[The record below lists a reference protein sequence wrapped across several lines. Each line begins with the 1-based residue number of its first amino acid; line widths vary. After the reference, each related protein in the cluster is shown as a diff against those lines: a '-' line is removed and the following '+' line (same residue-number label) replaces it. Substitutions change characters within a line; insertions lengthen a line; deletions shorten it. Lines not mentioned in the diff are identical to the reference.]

1 MSLQERLLAAMKEG
15 MVSRNA
21 VQLSVVRLLRSAIK
35 NKEIDKRA
43 SLTEEEVLQVIVSAV
58 KQRRESIEQ
67 FSRGGRQD
75 LVDQETGELAIL
87 QSFLPTALSDAEIDL
102 KITQAV
108 VEAGATDV
116 KQMGQVMKILTP
128 QVVGRVEGAVLSQ
141 KVRAYLMRRAGG

>member
-102 KITQAV
+102 KIAQAV